1 MTRRLT
7 TSSGIVSLL
16 RDLNIRIV
24 QTTLGNGVRGLVR
37 KYQDG
42 YIVLLEES
50 LGFDALLD
58 ALKHELCHIILHH
71 LDDDLKTEQMKE
83 CEVRVVLAETE
94 NPY

>member
-7 TSSGIVSLL
+7 TPDGIVSLL

-24 QTTLGNGVRGLVR
+24 QTTLDDGVKGVAR

-50 LGFDALLD
+50 LGFDALLN
-58 ALKHELCHIILHH
+58 ALKHELYHIVNGD
-71 LDDDLKTEQMKE
+71 LDRDDPVEDIE
-83 CEVRVVLAETE
+83 SE